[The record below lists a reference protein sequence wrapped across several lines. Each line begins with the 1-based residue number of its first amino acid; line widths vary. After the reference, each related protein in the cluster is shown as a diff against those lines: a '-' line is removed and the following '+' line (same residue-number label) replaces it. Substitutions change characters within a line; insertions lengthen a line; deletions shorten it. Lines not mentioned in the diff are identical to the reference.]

1 MWEYGSMGVPAL
13 SEVEGW
19 EYGSGKHNN
28 SETMETLET
37 PIRIVTHPWETAR
50 DAHPPALELLLRA
63 VRPASDAAN
72 ESAIDAL
79 IASGWVDW
87 DRLVALAR
95 GHGMIPL
102 VYRALRDRTGPT
114 APADTLAAIQQ
125 DFHRMSMLIHVQI
138 SALRRVLGH
147 LDARGIPA
155 LVLKGLP
162 LGKLAYGNPIWR
174 KPGDIDLLIH
184 PEHYVPV
191 RQALEEL
198 GYRPD
203 LAGDAAE
210 RELEWKKQ
218 MTFRAAPC
226 DVDVHIGLEQAS
238 FLRIAYAAG
247 ADEAAIQSRC
257 QTVNLGGLDVRTLGP
272 EDLVAFLCI
281 HSAKHAWS
289 HFFMIADLAALVA
302 NNAIDWQVVAERT
315 AVLRADRYVALS
327 LLLAHRLCGTELPA
341 PWAGA
346 ERALGALADR
356 IIRRLFSEAAPARPI
371 AFHLLQAR
379 ILPGTFDKGRYFV
392 NVCLEHVRRK
402 RRAHA

>member
-1 MWEYGSMGVPAL
+1 
-13 SEVEGW
+13 
-19 EYGSGKHNN
+19 
-28 SETMETLET
+28 METLET
-37 PIRIVTHPWETAR
+37 PIRIVTHPRGAAGN
-50 DAHPPALELLLRA
+50 AHPPALELLLRA
-63 VRPASDAAN
+63 VRPASDAGN
-72 ESAIDAL
+72 EAAIDAL
-79 IASGWVDW
+79 LASGRVDW

-102 VYRALRDRTGPT
+102 LYRALRDRTGPA

-138 SALRRVLGH
+138 IALRRVLGH

-155 LVLKGLP
+155 IVLKGLP
-162 LGKLAYGNPIWR
+162 LGRLAYGNPIWR

-184 PEHYVPV
+184 PEHYQEV
-191 RQALEEL
+191 RLALAEMD
-198 GYRPD
+198 YQPD
-203 LAGDAAE
+203 LTGDAAA
-210 RELEWKKQ
+210 RELDWKKQ
-218 MTFRAAPC
+218 MTFRGAPC
-226 DVDVHIGLEQAS
+226 DVDVHLGLEQAS

-247 ADEAAIQSRC
+247 ADDDAIRARC
-257 QTVNLGGLDVRTLGP
+257 RTVTIGGLDVRTLGP

-289 HFFMIADLAALVA
+289 HLFMIADLAAFVA
-302 NNAIDWQVVAERT
+302 NNAIDWPVVAERT
-315 AVLRADRYVALS
+315 AALKADRYVAIS

-341 PWAGA
+341 HWADA
-346 ERALGALADR
+346 DRTLGALADR
-356 IIRRLFSEAAPARPI
+356 IERRLFADTGPTRPI

-379 ILPGTFDKGRYFV
+379 ILAGALEKGRYFV